1 MLSISQ
7 ASSLVGAIFGGPI
20 AGYVADRW
28 GRKFS
33 LVLNSVFYLVGYFVI
48 LSAYL
53 ATNGVVFK
61 TALMVGRFITGIGMG
76 WSFIVVQVSEL
87 LSEFNSPVWTFG

>member
-1 MLSISQ
+1 M
-7 ASSLVGAIFGGPI
+7 VGGIFGGPI

-28 GRKFS
+28 GRKFG
-33 LVLNSVFYLVGYFVI
+33 LILNSVPYLVGYFVI

-53 ATNGVVFK
+53 ATNGIVFK

-76 WSFIVVQVSEL
+76 WTYTVVPVSEPL
-87 LSEFNSPVWTFG
+87 

>member
-1 MLSISQ
+1 M
-7 ASSLVGAIFGGPI
+7 VGAIFGGPI

-33 LVLNSVFYLVGYFVI
+33 LVLNSVSYLVGYFII

-76 WSFIVVQVSEL
+76 WTYIVVPVSEL
-87 LSEFNSPVWTFG
+87 